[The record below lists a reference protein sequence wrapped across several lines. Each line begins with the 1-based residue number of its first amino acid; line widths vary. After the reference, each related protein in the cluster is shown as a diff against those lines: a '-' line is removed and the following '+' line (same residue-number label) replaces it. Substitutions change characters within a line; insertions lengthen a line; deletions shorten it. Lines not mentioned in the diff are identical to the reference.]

1 MQFTTRMDTLTYEE
15 QRDLWIKLHDEAEY
29 RHGLSGDDADEWVE
43 QKLISLGYYNLTS
56 VA

>member
-1 MQFTTRMDTLTYEE
+1 MQFTTVMDSMSYDE
-15 QRDLWIKLHDEAEY
+15 QAALWIKLHDEAEY

-43 QKLISLGYYNLTS
+43 QRLTSMGYYNLTS